1 MSEATQVSPVW
12 RGYARIIGIH
22 AEAQGPSWRPVT
34 HATHD
39 AGGRILCQ
47 LWHVGAISHPVFQPD
62 GGAPVSSSAWR
73 PEGDAFVG
81 DLHPDAPK

>member
-1 MSEATQVSPVW
+1 MW